1 LAEKK
6 GIVKRLFKYLKEAK
20 SELKKVIWPSRKEI
34 ISSTIVVLVA
44 VLFFVLLIGCLD
56 FFFAQ
61 LIKLISLKLL

>member
-44 VLFFVLLIGCLD
+44 VLFFALLIGSFD